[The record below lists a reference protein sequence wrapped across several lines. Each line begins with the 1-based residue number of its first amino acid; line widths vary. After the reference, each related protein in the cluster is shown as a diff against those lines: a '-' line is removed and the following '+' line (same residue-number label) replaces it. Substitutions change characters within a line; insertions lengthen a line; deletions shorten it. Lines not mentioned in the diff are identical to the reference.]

1 MKTCA
6 RSRAVRICFSILLL
20 TVMLSLHVPGAGAA
34 RDQSNPRDFYGI
46 VGRDPWY
53 EYSAN
58 PEKFPNGVNRAF
70 LENMLAGMATMGAG
84 WIRIEFHAEYDE
96 QHGPGRID
104 WSKYDWFIKEAAPKY
119 GIKVLALLGSG
130 ILADVDKSYQITRIN
145 DPLGADGTNQYT
157 RAFVDRAREIADHY
171 GDSIAAYE
179 IMNEPNPPLIVPPE
193 MSDQAKPVSPAAYG
207 RIVADIYR
215 TVKPA
220 HPQAQF
226 VIGSL
231 LYDVRNNRM
240 AHLDWLAEVYKS
252 PAIRQYVAQTGHQ
265 PLDGVAIHPYYLS
278 PQDVLAQMKMLH
290 ELQQSHGDHSPI
302 WITEIGLPAE
312 PPAWSNYGIMDPTAS
327 EKDQANYLHD
337 VYTLL
342 RDQAPYVDRVF
353 WFKYEDFGGAGTYAN
368 WGLVRLRDSAFRYG
382 PDAIPWPRKD
392 AYRVYQSLARPDAAP
407 TAPKPAPADQG
418 PRVWY
423 FPETGHTLRDPFL
436 QYWIDHGGL
445 AMFGYPKTDVF
456 DVAGRPVQ
464 YFERARF
471 EYYPEFQGTP
481 YEVQLGLLGN
491 YVTRGRTFDREPAPQ
506 KEDPDHTYFQE
517 TGHYLSGGFRSY
529 WQNHG
534 GLGMFG
540 YPISG
545 EFSEVNPID
554 GKTYTVQY
562 FERARF
568 EYHPEFKG
576 TEHEVLLGLLGNQ
589 VLNAPGWYR

>member
-1 MKTCA
+1 MKTRA
-6 RSRAVRICFSILLL
+6 RSRAVRICFSVLLL
-20 TVMLSLHVPGAGAA
+20 TITLSLNVQGAIAA

-53 EYSAN
+53 EYDTN
-58 PEKFPNGVNRAF
+58 PEKFPNGINHDF
-70 LENMLAGMATMGAG
+70 LENMLTGMATMGAG
-84 WIRIEFHAEYDE
+84 WVRIEIHAEYDDKK
-96 QHGPGRID
+96 GPGRID

-130 ILADVDKSYQITRIN
+130 ILADTDKTYQVTHIN
-145 DPLGADGTNQYT
+145 DPLDANGTNLYT
-157 RAFVDRAREIADHY
+157 RTFVDRAREIADHY
-171 GDSIAAYE
+171 GDSVAAYE
-179 IMNEPNPPLIVPPE
+179 IMNEPNPPLIVPLE
-193 MSDQAKPVSPAAYG
+193 MRDQAKPVSPEAYG

-220 HPQAQF
+220 HPHAQF

-231 LYDVRNNRM
+231 LYDVRDNRE
-240 AHLDWLAEVYKS
+240 AHLDWMAGVYES
-252 PAIRQYVAQTGHQ
+252 LAIRQYVQETGHQ
-265 PLDGVAIHPYYLS
+265 PLDGLAIHPYYLS
-278 PQDVLAQMKMLH
+278 PQDVLTQMGKLH
-290 ELQQSHGDHSPI
+290 DLQKSYGDNSPI
-302 WITEIGLPAE
+302 WITEIGFPAE
-312 PPAWSNYGIMDPTAS
+312 PLAWSNYGIMDPTKS
-327 EKDQANYLHD
+327 EKDQSTYLHD

-342 RDQAPYVDRVF
+342 RDKAPYVDRVF
-353 WFKYEDFGGAGTYAN
+353 WFKYEDFGGGGTYAN

-407 TAPKPAPADQG
+407 TAPKPAPSNLG

-423 FPETGHTLRDPFL
+423 FKETGHTLRDPFL
-436 QYWIDHGGL
+436 KYWTEHGGL

-491 YVTRGRTFDREPAPQ
+491 YVTRGRTFGRESAPG
-506 KEDPDHTYFQE
+506 KEDPDRTYFAE
-517 TGHYLSGGFRSY
+517 TGHYLGGGFRSY
-529 WQNHG
+529 WQRHG

-545 EFSEVNPID
+545 EFPEVSPIN

-589 VLNAPGWYR
+589 VLYAPGWYR